1 MALCAR
7 MQVAIQKIAMG
18 IRTWYALQSK
28 PHQEDVLWHFLK
40 AEEIESYYP
49 RLPVRSVKLHARKI
63 RPYFPGYLFVHI
75 DVRALGVS
83 KFKWMPHSNGLVSF
97 DDEPSPVPDPLIGAI
112 RQTIDQLTHSGK
124 EWYDELVHGEK
135 VRIHSG
141 PFEGYEGIFDAR
153 ISGGERVR
161 LLLEL
166 LNGQRV
172 VLETDA
178 ARVEPIKRR

>member
-1 MALCAR
+1 
-7 MQVAIQKIAMG
+7 MG

-28 PHQEDVLWHFLK
+28 PHQEDVLWQFLK
-40 AEEIESYYP
+40 AEEIETYYP
-49 RLPVRSVKLHARKI
+49 RLPVRSVKKHARTI

-97 DDEPSPVPDPLIGAI
+97 GDEPAPVLDTLITEVRLSIDKLTCSG
-112 RQTIDQLTHSGK
+112 RQ
-124 EWYDELVHGEK
+124 WYDELVHGEK

-141 PFEGYEGIFDAR
+141 PFEGYEGIFDVR